1 MPCSRTLALP
11 ACRPILPPHN
21 PNKTMNKRKSEMVQV
36 TDELAVSRRLYGV
49 LERLADWLGEDVENM
64 LYDGFD
70 GLRRMAH
77 DEFTDGLRAK
87 VESARV
93 LELVKSGAFRDGGYN
108 AVEMD
113 IELDRYTYAKLQ
125 KLADGAGCGVDEFV
139 NCLLATA
146 SAEH

>member
-1 MPCSRTLALP
+1 M
-11 ACRPILPPHN
+11 
-21 PNKTMNKRKSEMVQV
+21 EMVQV

-64 LYDGFD
+64 LYDAFD

-77 DEFTDGLRAK
+77 DEFAGGLRAK
-87 VESARV
+87 AGYKRV
-93 LELVKSGAFRDGGYN
+93 LELVHSGAFCDGGPD
-108 AVEMD
+108 AVAMD